1 MRVAFYLLLL
11 ANLLFLAWAEWIAV
25 PAVPAEVPSGVPR
38 LELVGQDV
46 PASPPAE
53 GAAQAPAGALSA
65 ALTAQAAAPA
75 PSGADAAPAS
85 QCLSVGPFGRNRD
98 ASKAIAFLRARNL
111 APRQRAAVVQPVQ
124 WYWVYLPD
132 VSDPARE
139 RRALAQLRH
148 DGLAGAEA
156 MPTPDGK
163 PGISLGL
170 FQDASLAQRQL
181 ARARAKG
188 FAAKLSARLVA
199 QPVYWLDVWVAG
211 GAAALPLQAL
221 NADLGGTFATQDCPP
236 GATPPLPNDATGAVT
251 PGVPLP
257 AEDSTA
263 ASPP

>member
-25 PAVPAEVPSGVPR
+25 PAVPAEAPSGVPR
-38 LELVGQDV
+38 LQLVGQDV

-65 ALTAQAAAPA
+65 ALTAQAAAAA
-75 PSGADAAPAS
+75 PSGAEAAPAL
-85 QCLSVGPFGRNRD
+85 QCLSVGPFGHDRE
-98 ASKAIAFLRARNL
+98 ASQAMAFLRARNL
-111 APRQRAAVVQPVQ
+111 APRQRAAAVQPVQ

-132 VSDPARE
+132 VSEPARVQ
-139 RRALAQLRH
+139 RALAELRR
-148 DGLAGAEA
+148 DGLAGAEPMSA
-156 MPTPDGK
+156 PDGK

-170 FQDASLAQRQL
+170 FQDAALAQRQL

-188 FAAKLSARLVA
+188 FAAKLSVRLVSRPA
-199 QPVYWLDVWVAG
+199 YWLDVWVAG
-211 GAAALPLQAL
+211 GVAALPLQAL
-221 NADLGGTFATQDCPP
+221 NADLGRTFATQACPA
-236 GATPPLPNDATGAVT
+236 GQAPPLPTDATGAVT

-257 AEDSTA
+257 AEDATA

>member
-1 MRVAFYLLLL
+1 MRVTFYLLLL

-38 LELVGQDV
+38 LQLVGQDV
-46 PASPPAE
+46 PAAPPAE
-53 GAAQAPAGALSA
+53 GAAQAPAGALGA
-65 ALTAQAAAPA
+65 ALTAQAATQA
-75 PSGADAAPAS
+75 PSGAAAAPAL
-85 QCLSVGPFGRNRD
+85 QCLSVGPFGDGREAR
-98 ASKAIAFLRARNL
+98 KAMAFLRARNL
-111 APRQRAAVVQPVQ
+111 APRQRAAAVQPVQ

-132 VSDPARE
+132 LSDPVRVQ
-139 RRALAQLRH
+139 RVLAKLRH

-170 FQDASLAQRQL
+170 FQDASLAQHQL
-181 ARARAKG
+181 ARARAQG

-199 QPVYWLDVWVAG
+199 QPAYWLDVWVAG
-211 GAAALPLQAL
+211 GAAALPVQAL
-221 NADLGGTFATQDCPP
+221 SADLGVTFATQTCSASD
-236 GATPPLPNDATGAVT
+236 TPPPPNDAIGAVT

-257 AEDSTA
+257 AQDSTV

>member
-25 PAVPAEVPSGVPR
+25 PAVPAAVPSGVPR
-38 LELVGQDV
+38 LQLVGQDV

-65 ALTAQAAAPA
+65 ALTAQAATQA
-75 PSGADAAPAS
+75 PSGAAAPAL
-85 QCLSVGPFGRNRD
+85 QCLSVGPFGHGRE
-98 ASKAIAFLRARNL
+98 ASKAMAFLRAQTL
-111 APRQRAAVVQPVQ
+111 APQQRAAAVQPVQ

-132 VSDPARE
+132 VSDPASVQ
-139 RRALAQLRH
+139 RALAELRH
-148 DGLAGAEA
+148 AGLAGAEA
-156 MPTPDGK
+156 MPTPDGN

-170 FQDASLAQRQL
+170 FQDASLAQHQL

-199 QPVYWLDVWVAG
+199 QPAYWLDVWVAG
-211 GAAALPLQAL
+211 GTAALPLQAL
-221 NADLGGTFATQDCPP
+221 NTDLGGAFAAHACPA
-236 GATPPLPNDATGAVT
+236 GDTPPLPNDATGAVT

-257 AEDSTA
+257 AQGSTV